1 MPWQH
6 RRTMDTQY
14 FLASSSLLQS
24 QARKGLTPL
33 WWAINNH
40 HTAVVQML
48 LWTVDDSADHR
59 PVLCSALHIAAWQGE
74 EEIVRLLLE
83 YQAISANHADS
94 LGRTPLLWA
103 ARGGHSKIVSI
114 LLNRLPRE
122 PELAQMLSDSLEV
135 AAFRGHEAVVHL
147 QLENGAAKSVIERKN
162 ALLQAAFKGHH
173 AVVRI
178 LLQVD
183 NKEITAAPIRELV
196 LNEAATVGHTSVVET
211 IIGYEVN
218 LEARS
223 KGGETALYRASERG
237 HAGIF
242 QTLLER
248 GADVEALASTGWHCL
263 DGSGSEAAL
272 YYATGCHSE
281 EVINLLLEHGA
292 VIDSRCRDGETAF
305 FRAVA
310 NGNPAFIQL
319 LLDHGANQH
328 MRNRYN
334 NSPTQRA
341 IEIVFK
347 NKRREILN
355 MLERASKCNTEDAGG
370 VKSSNTS
377 DELSAR
383 AIRFKNRSP
392 SHDHKTTPQLLAK
405 AQSSFHLERIE
416 ELLEM
421 DEGVE
426 SSPDHNFSRFLF
438 SKPFRRIRNESF
450 QVRDA
455 LKVPVAFHPRKGIL

>member
-1 MPWQH
+1 M
-6 RRTMDTQY
+6 
-14 FLASSSLLQS
+14 QS

-33 WWAINNH
+33 WWAFNNH
-40 HTAVVQML
+40 HTAVAQML

-83 YQAISANHADS
+83 YHANHADS

-122 PELAQMLSDSLEV
+122 PEPAQMLSDSLEV
-135 AAFRGHEAVVHL
+135 AAFRGHEAVVRL
-147 QLENGAAKSVIERKN
+147 QLENGAAKIVVERKN

-178 LLQVD
+178 LLQVE
-183 NKEITAAPIRELV
+183 NKQTTAAPIRELV
-196 LNEAATVGHTSVVET
+196 LHEAAAVGHTSVVET
-211 IIGYEVN
+211 ILEYEVN

-237 HAGIF
+237 HASIV

-248 GADVEALASTGWHCL
+248 GADVEALASTGWYCL

-272 YYATGCHSE
+272 YCATGGHSE
-281 EVINLLLEHGA
+281 EVIKLLLEHGA
-292 VIDSRCRDGETAF
+292 VIDSRCRDGETAL

-310 NGNPAFIQL
+310 NGNPAFVQL

-328 MRNRYN
+328 
-334 NSPTQRA
+334 
-341 IEIVFK
+341 
-347 NKRREILN
+347 
-355 MLERASKCNTEDAGG
+355 
-370 VKSSNTS
+370 
-377 DELSAR
+377 
-383 AIRFKNRSP
+383 
-392 SHDHKTTPQLLAK
+392 
-405 AQSSFHLERIE
+405 
-416 ELLEM
+416 
-421 DEGVE
+421 
-426 SSPDHNFSRFLF
+426 
-438 SKPFRRIRNESF
+438 IRN
-450 QVRDA
+450 Q
-455 LKVPVAFHPRKGIL
+455 